1 MARVI
6 VVGGGITGLVAA
18 HELSAID
25 GIEVILLEASE
36 RLGGHIRTSPFAGRP
51 AIDESADAFLARVP
65 HATQLAHS
73 VGLGSE
79 LTSPAVANAAVWLD
93 RLHSIPDGIVLGVPG
108 KLTRLATSDLL
119 TWRGKARA
127 GFDIVLPRRDHGDSI
142 GALIRHRFGSEVHDR
157 LVDAL
162 VGSIYAAD
170 TDRFSVEMVPQ
181 LAALAGS
188 RRSLLLAARRARRAA
203 PTPANTPLFYAPS
216 AGMGALVDA
225 TAADA
230 AAMGVCIET
239 GSPVTEVAP
248 DGGRWRVDGRQ
259 ADAVVL
265 AAPAPQAR
273 RVVSSVAALPDLL
286 ARIETAGVAL
296 VTLAVPAASWPD
308 RLRGRS
314 GYLVPK
320 SVQGRVTAVS
330 FALPEVAALGRRR
343 HRDPAGVD
351 RTRRCSVRRSRRR
364 RTRRHGCRRGQQAA
378 RARRATVRVARE
390 SLAGGIPAVP
400 ARSPGVARR
409 GRRAP
414 ARPASFSPARAIAAS
429 ASQPASNRAHGQ
441 RSWRHNMWPER
452 DNDPRG
458 APNDLD

>member
-6 VVGGGITGLVAA
+6 VVGGGIAGLAAA

-25 GIEVILLEASE
+25 DAEVVLLEASD
-36 RLGGHIRTSPFAGRP
+36 RLGGHIRTSPFAGRL

-65 HATQLAHS
+65 HATQLAHA

-93 RLHSIPDGIVLGVPG
+93 GLHSIPDGIVLGVPG
-108 KLTRLATSDLL
+108 KVIRLATSDLL

-127 GFDIVLPRRDHGDSI
+127 GLDVVLPRRDHGDSI
-142 GALIRHRFGSEVHDR
+142 GALIRQRFGGEIHDR

-188 RRSLLLAARRARRAA
+188 QRSLLLAARRARRGA
-203 PTPANTPLFYAPS
+203 PPPADTPLFYAPS
-216 AGMGALVDA
+216 AGMAALVDA
-225 TAADA
+225 TAAA
-230 AAMGVCIET
+230 AAAAGVCIET
-239 GSPVTEVAP
+239 GSPVAEVAA

-273 RVVSSVAALPDLL
+273 RLVSSVAALPDLL
-286 ARIETAGVAL
+286 ARIETAAVAL
-296 VTLAVPAASWPD
+296 VTLAVPTVSWPD

-330 FALPEVAALGRRR
+330 FASQKWRHWADGVTEILRVSIGRDGAPFDDLDDVALVATAVDEVSSQLELDLQPSAWRVSRWPVAFPQYRPGHQGWLAEVDAACPPGL
-343 HRDPAGVD
+343 V
-351 RTRRCSVRRSRRR
+351 
-364 RTRRHGCRRGQQAA
+364 
-378 RARRATVRVARE
+378 
-390 SLAGGIPAVP
+390 LAGASYRGIGIPACIEQ
-400 ARSPGVARR
+400 G
-409 GRRAP
+409 
-414 ARPASFSPARAIAAS
+414 ARAALVAAQHV
-429 ASQPASNRAHGQ
+429 A
-441 RSWRHNMWPER
+441 
-452 DNDPRG
+452 G
-458 APNDLD
+458 ARQ